1 MRALCKGSCKAVYIP
16 APHRPASWQLYDL
29 SKDPGEVH
37 DLAKSDP
44 DKLAALIE
52 HWDDYA
58 EETGVVLGTSPFQL
72 K

>member
-1 MRALCKGSCKAVYIP
+1 MAGS
-16 APHRPASWQLYDL
+16 RGGSWHLYNL
-29 SKDPGEVH
+29 SNDPGEIH

-44 DKLAALIE
+44 DKLAALLE

-58 EETGVVLGTSPFQL
+58 GETGVLLGTSPFQQ